1 MQDVRYKL
9 DVSDLFRAVIFSVL
23 TAGPNQI
30 QLCPHINPLKLF
42 EFSGFEDFCG
52 YFGTQALKTLFENR
66 TVRHKF

>member
-30 QLCPHINPLKLF
+30 
-42 EFSGFEDFCG
+42 
-52 YFGTQALKTLFENR
+52 
-66 TVRHKF
+66 